1 MAAKKIKQLPAYERP
16 REKFL
21 QKGAAALSDVELLS
35 LLIGSGNAASDV
47 STIAR
52 RVQRLLQKHGGHIT
66 LEDLLTIKGVST
78 VIAGRI
84 LAGLELTRR
93 YLVRDIEPLRS
104 MPDILGRLGH
114 IRTRQQEYL
123 VCLTLDGGRRL
134 IAQRTVTIG
143 TLDSVIVHPREVFSD
158 AIADRAACIIVA
170 HNHPSGNARPS
181 SHDISLTQQ
190 LIAAGHLIG
199 IELHDHIIV
208 SKNDYFSYRQ
218 NHLL

>member
-1 MAAKKIKQLPAYERP
+1 MSAKKIKQLPVYERP

-35 LLIGSGNAASDV
+35 LLIGSGNAISDV

-104 MPDILGRLGH
+104 MSDILGRLGH

-158 AIADRAACIIVA
+158 AIADRAACIVVA